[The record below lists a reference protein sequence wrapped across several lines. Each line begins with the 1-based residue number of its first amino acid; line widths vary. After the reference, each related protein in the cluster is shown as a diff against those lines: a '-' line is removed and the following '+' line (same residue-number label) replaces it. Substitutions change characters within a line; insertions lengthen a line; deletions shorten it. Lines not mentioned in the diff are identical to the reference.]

1 MSFFVSDELKD
12 RISEQQFDEMPQ
24 KWDAFVMGSGRAFK
38 ILEYVPKNNDC
49 LVKLEVNGQDLFNFI
64 NDEFFIDYLEISG
77 EQFKIKDQNLI
88 KFISIDNASTYIT
101 ENYLRSP

>member
-12 RISEQQFDEMPQ
+12 RISDQQFDETPQ
-24 KWDAFVMGSGRAFK
+24 KWVAFVMGSGRAFK
-38 ILEYVPKNNDC
+38 ILEYVPENNDC
-49 LVKLEVNGQDLFNFI
+49 LVKLEVTGQDLVKFI
-64 NDEFFIDYLEISG
+64 SNEHFIDYLEISG
-77 EQFKIKDQNLI
+77 EQFKIKDQKLI